1 MSEQPGRGQFGI
13 SEVLAQLRPEFPDIS
28 LSKIRFLE
36 AEGLIEPARSRAGY
50 RRFCSADIE
59 RLRYILTMQRDSY
72 LPLRV
77 IRERLADDADG
88 SHRGSGAFGVSAT
101 PGGYGAQEGR
111 RDPAGPGSGLGQ
123 VPAELSR
130 RQLLEA
136 AGIAEAELTELE
148 DYGLIRRAGRSY
160 GADALAVARAVAAL
174 RPYGVQARHLRAVKA
189 AADREANL
197 VEQVVASQLR
207 QRGAGARD
215 AAARTAW
222 QIADLTLRL
231 HATLVGSA
239 LAEAGLAG
247 APAHANSYHPGP
259 GASAQ
264 AAGSGRPPAG
274 GLRSASGRLRVYLG
288 KGRGGPNK
296 ARQAREDGAAV
307 RQMEV
312 IGVRVEMPSNSPI
325 VLLKE
330 AQGDRYLPIWIGA
343 VEATAIAFAQQGM
356 PSVRPLTH
364 DLFRDVLEALNVQL
378 RTVNITALRDGIFY
392 ADLVFSNG
400 AEVSARPSD
409 SIALALRTGAQIF
422 ASDEIL
428 DEAGVAIPDEQENED
443 EVEKFREFLD
453 TISPEDFGRAT

>member
-1 MSEQPGRGQFGI
+1 MSEQSARGQFGI
-13 SEVLAQLRPEFPDIS
+13 GEVLAQLQPEFPDIS
-28 LSKIRFLE
+28 TSKIRFLE
-36 AEGLIEPARSRAGY
+36 AEGLIEPARSRSGY
-50 RRFCSADIE
+50 RRFSAADIE

-72 LPLRV
+72 LPLRG
-77 IRERLADDADG
+77 IRERLADGEEGADG
-88 SHRGSGAFGVSAT
+88 QS
-101 PGGYGAQEGR
+101 
-111 RDPAGPGSGLGQ
+111 PAGRSQ
-123 VPAELSR
+123 ADMTR
-130 RQLLEA
+130 RQLLDA
-136 AGIAEAELTELE
+136 AEISDAELTELE
-148 DYGLIRRAGRSY
+148 DYGLIRRVGRQY
-160 GADALAVARAVAAL
+160 GADALAVARALAAL
-174 RPYGVQARHLRAVKA
+174 RQYGVQARHLRPVKA
-189 AADREANL
+189 AADRAANL
-197 VEQVVASQLR
+197 VEQVIAPQLR
-207 QRGAGARD
+207 QRGPGARD

-231 HATLVGSA
+231 HATLVESA
-239 LAEAGLAG
+239 LGEAGLASAPLHARVFEFEAPG
-247 APAHANSYHPGP
+247 APG
-259 GASAQ
+259 Q
-264 AAGSGRPPAG
+264 AGSGSAPDAADPAAG

-288 KGRGGPNK
+288 KGSGGQQRFP
-296 ARQAREDGAAV
+296 QAREDGAVV

-356 PSVRPLTH
+356 VSLRPLTH
-364 DLFRDVLEALNVQL
+364 DLFRDVLEVLNVQL

-422 ASDEIL
+422 ASEEIL
-428 DEAGVAIPDEQENED
+428 DEAGVAIPEEPEDNET